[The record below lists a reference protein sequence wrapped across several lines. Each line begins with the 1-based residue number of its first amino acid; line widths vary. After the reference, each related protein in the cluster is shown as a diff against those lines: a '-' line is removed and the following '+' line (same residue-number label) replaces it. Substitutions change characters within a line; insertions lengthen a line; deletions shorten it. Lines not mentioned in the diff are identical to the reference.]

1 MNHIANINAMQQAG
15 WLVVAWMPHEID
27 HLDKAQIKTMEAQ
40 VTQVGQDFIFETM
53 PEDDSICPSCDGSGE
68 GMHEGT
74 RCFACR
80 GKGQL

>member
-1 MNHIANINAMQQAG
+1 MNHIANIDAMQKDG

-27 HLDKAQIKTMEAQ
+27 HLKPQEIKTMESQ

-53 PEDDSICPSCDGSGE
+53 PEDGYCPSCDGSGE

-74 RCFACR
+74 RCSACH
-80 GKGQL
+80 GKGQ